1 MLKHILLFKFK
12 EENKA
17 KNAEELKDRLN
28 GLKAHIPE
36 LLKMEAGVNTG
47 KSPRAWDVSLY
58 SEFKDFAALDVYQKH
73 PAHLEVVKFVDMVCE
88 DRHVV
93 DYEI

>member
-1 MLKHILLFKFK
+1 MLKHILLFKLK
-12 EENKA
+12 NENKE
-17 KNAEELKDRLN
+17 KNAAELRDRLN
-28 GLKAHIPE
+28 DLKNYIPE
-36 LLKMEAGVNTG
+36 IVKIEAGVNTG

-58 SEFKDFAALDVYQKH
+58 SEFKDFASLEVYQKH
-73 PAHLEVVKFVDMVCE
+73 PAHVEVVKFVDEVCE